1 MSQAAQ
7 NTIDK
12 VVLGPAT
19 NALTTSR
26 SASFDFL
33 GADYAT
39 IRVIQSQTGTAAGT
53 NGGLATVSLLHA
65 DSDPTQATQFATFV
79 ADVTAQVTTSHE
91 MLYHVDLGTKKR
103 YGKII
108 LTPHTSSNDGVVTCV
123 LLTTG
128 RLGASPSN
136 TTTMVSTTNDV
147 VRIVA

>member
-1 MSQAAQ
+1 MLHAQ
-7 NTIDK
+7 NTKDQ

-53 NGGLATVSLLHA
+53 NGGLATTSLLHA

-79 ADVTAQVTTSHE
+79 ADVSGQVTTSHQ
-91 MLYHVDLGTKKR
+91 MIYHVDLSTKKR

-108 LTPHTSSNDGVVTCV
+108 LTPHTSSNDGVVTTV
-123 LLTTG
+123 LLTTSRRG
-128 RLGASPSN
+128 DSPSN
-136 TTTMVSTTNDV
+136 TSAMVTTTNDV

>member
-1 MSQAAQ
+1 MIHSQNSKDQ
-7 NTIDK
+7 

-39 IRVIQSQTGTAAGT
+39 IRVVQSQTGTAAGT
-53 NGGLATVSLLHA
+53 NGGLQTVSLLHA

-79 ADVTAQVTTSHE
+79 ANVTGGVTTSHE
-91 MLYHVDLGTKKR
+91 MIYHVDLKTKKR

-108 LTPHTSSNDGVVTCV
+108 LTPHTSSNDGVVTTV
-123 LLTTG
+123 ILTTS
-128 RLGASPSN
+128 RNEASPSN
-136 TTTMVSTTNDV
+136 TSAMVSTTNDV
-147 VRIVA
+147 VTIVA